1 MSRPLRSRITTD
13 GLTRAPHRAFLR
25 GMGLTDTEI
34 GQPMIA
40 VGSPVGEMTPCNVH
54 LGGLVAAAKSGIQA
68 AGATPREFAT
78 AAVAD
83 SLSMNHAG
91 MKYSLV
97 SRELIADSVEAVV
110 HGHAYDAIVG
120 FGGCDKSLPGMMMGM
135 IRCNV
140 PAVFM
145 YGGSALP
152 GRWRGRDVTILDVYE
167 GVGSVLAGDLCATD
181 LAEMERVAVAT
192 VGSCPGQ
199 FSANTLAM
207 IAETLG
213 LAPLQTATIPAVYA
227 ERVALARHAGERVVR
242 LLAEGGPLPR
252 DLVTVKSLE
261 NACAAVAATGGST
274 NAVLHIPALAHEAGI
289 RFTADDAAKVFA
301 RTPLLADLRP
311 GGRFLAKDL
320 HAIGGVRVVLGELLR
335 RGLLHGDVPHI
346 DGASLEAVLA
356 GAPAPDGD
364 VVRSAEHAIRE
375 NGGLVVL
382 KGNLAPEGALL
393 KTAGLKS
400 MTFRGTARVFD
411 SEEACAAVVEA
422 RNYEAGT
429 VLVIRHEGPRGGP
442 GMREMLGVT
451 ALIYGQGMGE
461 KVALLTD
468 GRFSGATRGMCVGH
482 ISPEAA
488 LGGPLA
494 LVADGDA
501 ITIDADRCTLTLEV
515 PDAELARRL
524 AAWRAP
530 PACRGGSLEKYARL
544 VQSAHVG
551 AVTHSGPGGHREPT
565 HDER

>member
-1 MSRPLRSRITTD
+1 
-13 GLTRAPHRAFLR
+13 
-25 GMGLTDTEI
+25 
-34 GQPMIA
+34 
-40 VGSPVGEMTPCNVH
+40 
-54 LGGLVAAAKSGIQA
+54 VAAAKSGIQA
-68 AGATPREFAT
+68 AGGMPREFAT
-78 AAVAD
+78 ASVAD
-83 SLSMNHAG
+83 SLSMNHSG
-91 MKYSLV
+91 MKFSLV
-97 SRELIADSVEAVV
+97 SREIIADSVEAVV
-110 HGHAYDAIVG
+110 QGHAYDAIVG

-152 GRWRGRDVTILDVYE
+152 GQWRGQDVTILDVYE
-167 GVGSVLAGDLCATD
+167 GVGAVLAGELCAED
-181 LAEMERVAVAT
+181 LAQLERVAVPT

-213 LAPLQTATIPAVYA
+213 IAPLQAATIPAVHA
-227 ERVALARHAGERVVR
+227 ERQTLARRAGERVMR
-242 LLAEGGPLPR
+242 ILADGGPLPR
-252 DLVTVKSLE
+252 DLVTRKSLE

-274 NAVLHIPALAHEAGI
+274 NAVLHIPSLAHEAGI
-289 RFTADDAAKVFA
+289 RFTADDAAVVFA

-320 HAIGGVRVVLGELLR
+320 HAVGGVRVVLRELLR
-335 RGLLHGDVPHI
+335 RGHLHGDVPHI
-346 DGASLEAVLA
+346 DGASLEAVLSD
-356 GAPAPDGD
+356 APAPDGA
-364 VVRSAEHAIRE
+364 VVRSTEQAIRP

-400 MTFRGTARVFD
+400 LTFRGVARVFD
-411 SEEACAAVVEA
+411 SEEACARVVEA
-422 RNYEAGT
+422 RAYAPGT
-429 VLVIRHEGPRGGP
+429 VLVIRHEGPQGGP

-461 KVALLTD
+461 KVALVTD

-482 ISPEAA
+482 VSPEAA
-488 LGGPLA
+488 RGGPLA

-501 ITIDADRCTLTLEV
+501 IAIDAERCSLTLDV
-515 PDAELARRL
+515 SPSELARRSK
-524 AAWRAP
+524 AWRP
-530 PACRGGSLEKYARL
+530 LPSVRGGVLEKYARL

-551 AVTHSGPGGHREPT
+551 AVTHSGPGGGVGR
-565 HDER
+565 DGDDR

>member
-13 GLTRAPHRAFLR
+13 GLSRAPHRAFLR
-25 GMGLTDTEI
+25 AMGLDDAELAR
-34 GQPMIA
+34 PMVA
-40 VGSPVGEMTPCNVH
+40 VGSPVGEMTPCNIH
-54 LGGLVAAAKSGIQA
+54 LGALVAAAKSGVQA
-68 AGATPREFAT
+68 AGALPREFST
-78 AAVAD
+78 ASVAD

-91 MKYSLV
+91 MKFSLV
-97 SRELIADSVEAVV
+97 SREIIADSVEAVV
-110 HGHAYDAIVG
+110 QGHAYDAIVG
-120 FGGCDKSLPGMMMGM
+120 FGGCDKTLPGMMMGM

-167 GVGSVLAGDLCATD
+167 GVGAVLAGELCEAG
-181 LAEMERVAVAT
+181 LAELERVAVAS

-227 ERVALARHAGERVVR
+227 ERVALARHAGDRVVR
-242 LLAEGGPLPR
+242 LLADGGPLPR

-289 RFTADDAAKVFA
+289 LFTADDAATVFA

-320 HAIGGVRVVLGELLR
+320 HSVGGVRVVLSELLR
-335 RGLLHGDVPHI
+335 RGYLHGDVPHI
-346 DGASLEAVLA
+346 DGASIEAVLV
-356 GAPAPDGD
+356 GSPAPDGE
-364 VVRSAEHAIRE
+364 VVRSADKAIRE

-382 KGNLAPEGALL
+382 KGNLAPQGALL

-400 MTFRGTARVFD
+400 MSYRGIARVFD
-411 SEEACAAVVEA
+411 NEEACAAVVEA
-422 RNYEAGT
+422 RTYEAGT
-429 VLVIRHEGPRGGP
+429 VLVIRYEGPRGGP

-482 ISPEAA
+482 VSPEAA

-494 LVADGDA
+494 LVADGDPIA
-501 ITIDADRCTLTLEV
+501 IDAERCTLTLEV
-515 PDAELARRL
+515 PDAELARRR
-524 AAWRAP
+524 AAWRSP
-530 PACRGGSLEKYARL
+530 PPHYGGSLEKYSRL

-551 AVTHSGPGGHREPT
+551 AVTHSGPGGYREKLG
-565 HDER
+565 D